1 MQSMKK
7 SSMLSVLLLYFLKS
21 LFKIMDIIDE
31 LENFGLNFEIRFIST
46 ESWYI
51 NFNLDSDNSLIIEN
65 LFKCLNEDKYHN
77 RVGHF

>member
-1 MQSMKK
+1 MKK
-7 SSMLSVLLLYFLKS
+7 SSMVSVLQIYSLKS

>member
-1 MQSMKK
+1 MKK
-7 SSMLSVLLLYFLKS
+7 SSMVSVLQIYSLKS

-31 LENFGLNFEIRFIST
+31 LENFRLNFEIRFIST